1 MNGGVVAMYFS
12 WLDRWDERRMR
23 RRDDVKKVTDLALD
37 PGLVF
42 PANEGA
48 GSLDAFCAAAERAA
62 LASDRFFGLS
72 DPIADVGAEADW
84 LRFRS
89 CMSTGIPENDN
100 VHAKVTKAKSFDHA
114 VIVFHHWN
122 ASSRN
127 QAMAGF
133 LARHGLTVAEIAMPY
148 HLERSRPG
156 SSHADYMLS
165 PNLGR
170 TLQAVRQAVIDGRQ
184 LVRILQ
190 QAGYRRV
197 SVLGTSL
204 GSWVAGLVAAH
215 DPAVGKA
222 SLLLSAGSLA
232 DMVWTGGATRH
243 IRASLDSKMLLAD
256 LRHAWA
262 PLDLGNHVA
271 RLARPGLDVQI
282 VLAERDRVVLPALS
296 EDFVRALHGAGAS
309 LHTKRLNC
317 GHYSLTLPP
326 YAISTGINVARFL
339 KGSVPGLSR
348 DVSQLTPA

>member
-1 MNGGVVAMYFS
+1 MTMYFS
-12 WLDRWDERRMR
+12 WLDRWDERRTR
-23 RRDDVKKVTDLALD
+23 RRDGVKKVTDLAFD

-42 PANEGA
+42 PVNDDA
-48 GSLDAFCAAAERAA
+48 GSLDAFCAAAELAA
-62 LASDRFFGLS
+62 LASDRFFGVP
-72 DPIADVGAEADW
+72 DPIEEVRADADW
-84 LRFRS
+84 IRFRS
-89 CMSTGIPENDN
+89 SMPTGVFENDV
-100 VHAKVTKAKSFDHA
+100 VHAKLTRGKTFGHA
-114 VIVFHHWN
+114 AIVFHHWN

-127 QAMAGF
+127 RAMAGF
-133 LARHGLTVAEIAMPY
+133 LSRKGITVAEIAMPY

-170 TLQAVRQAVIDGRQ
+170 TLQSVRQAVIDGRQ

-190 QAGYRRV
+190 QAGYQRV

-215 DPAVGKA
+215 DPSVGKA

-232 DMVWTGGATRH
+232 EMVWTGAATRH
-243 IRASLDSKMLLAD
+243 IRTSLEVQMELAD
-256 LRHAWA
+256 LRRAWA

-271 RLARPGLDVQI
+271 KLARPGLDVQI
-282 VLAERDRVVLPALS
+282 VLAKRDKVVQPAVS
-296 EDFVRALHGAGAS
+296 EDFVRAMQDAGAS
-309 LHTKRLNC
+309 LHVKRFNC

-339 KGSVPGLSR
+339 KGTVTGLRR
-348 DVSQLTPA
+348 DASQLNPA